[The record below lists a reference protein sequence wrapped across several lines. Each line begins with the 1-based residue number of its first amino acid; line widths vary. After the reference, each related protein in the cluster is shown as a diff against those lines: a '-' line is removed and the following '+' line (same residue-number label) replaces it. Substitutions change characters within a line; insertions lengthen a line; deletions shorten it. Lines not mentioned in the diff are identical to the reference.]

1 MVVKVFIS
9 GISASKEVSLN
20 FFCCLN
26 FVNKVSKFFFSFFK
40 QNKKVKKHQIRA
52 QFLLDSYKIKY
63 ELIDISDPLMEK
75 QKEIMLQM
83 AKRRNESTPPQPPQF
98 FNEDQYCGVGVF
110 LLLFDKKN

>member
-1 MVVKVFIS
+1 MFLVFQT
-9 GISASKEVSLN
+9 K
-20 FFCCLN
+20 
-26 FVNKVSKFFFSFFK
+26 K
-40 QNKKVKKHQIRA
+40 KKVKKHQIRA

-98 FNEDQYCGVGVF
+98 FNEDQYCGVGF
-110 LLLFDKKN
+110 LLFV